1 MHPIPPTSL
10 GSRLRGNDK
19 VGNLSP
25 HVASMSGS
33 ANVAGFPP
41 SRERQRERL
50 LALSLTGAALLL
62 SACAMQ
68 PVQPWEKGDLAK
80 PSMTFTPDPLDDRFT
95 QHIYTSKENASGGY
109 GAGGGGCGCN

>member
-1 MHPIPPTSL
+1 MHPIRPTSL

-19 VGNLSP
+19 IGNSPP
-25 HVASMSGS
+25 HVASTSDSG
-33 ANVAGFPP
+33 NVAGFPP
-41 SRERQRERL
+41 SRERQGGL
-50 LALSLTGAALLL
+50 LLSLTCASLLL